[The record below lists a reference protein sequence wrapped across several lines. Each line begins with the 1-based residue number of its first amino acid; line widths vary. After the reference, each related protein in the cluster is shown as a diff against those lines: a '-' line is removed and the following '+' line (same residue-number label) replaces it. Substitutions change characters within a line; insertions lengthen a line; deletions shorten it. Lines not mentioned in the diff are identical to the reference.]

1 MALNLRNDLIKASK
15 IHFEAHIEKHR
26 INVEN
31 LLNNSQGVA
40 EHADIMDTI
49 EKELQVI
56 AEYDDKLNVLKKIGL
71 VHRIPEAPVD
81 KKHKKLAISVQVAF
95 EKGNVI
101 GYASIHY
108 IKKITRKSGIIEDV
122 VVKENQR
129 GKGIGKLL
137 VNNLIEKAK
146 KNNCDKIILSSSE
159 KNLKFYQ
166 KLGFQKNEFEMIMR
180 I

>member
-1 MALNLRNDLIKASK
+1 MITIKSLEKSHSTGVVKILIDSFSK
-15 IHFEAHIEKHR
+15 
-26 INVEN
+26 N
-31 LLNNSQGVA
+31 
-40 EHADIMDTI
+40 
-49 EKELQVI
+49 
-56 AEYDDKLNVLKKIGL
+56 YDKKINES
-71 VHRIPEAPVD
+71 IFSSDEVD
-81 KKHKKLAISVQVAF
+81 GIVAL

>member
-1 MALNLRNDLIKASK
+1 MITIKSLDKSHSSDVVNILIDSFSDNYDK
-15 IHFEAHIEKHR
+15 E
-26 INVEN
+26 INESIFSSDEVD
-31 LLNNSQGVA
+31 GIVA
-40 EHADIMDTI
+40 ME
-49 EKELQVI
+49 EG
-56 AEYDDKLNVLKKIGL
+56 NVL
-71 VHRIPEAPVD
+71 
-81 KKHKKLAISVQVAF
+81 
-95 EKGNVI
+95 

-137 VNNLIEKAK
+137 VKNLIEKAK

-159 KNLKFYQ
+159 KNLKFYE

-180 I
+180 V

>member
-1 MALNLRNDLIKASK
+1 MITIKSLDKTHSSDVVNILIDSFSNNYDK
-15 IHFEAHIEKHR
+15 E
-26 INVEN
+26 INESIFCSDEVD
-31 LLNNSQGVA
+31 GIVA
-40 EHADIMDTI
+40 ME
-49 EKELQVI
+49 EG
-56 AEYDDKLNVLKKIGL
+56 NVL
-71 VHRIPEAPVD
+71 
-81 KKHKKLAISVQVAF
+81 
-95 EKGNVI
+95 

-137 VNNLIEKAK
+137 VKNLIEKAK

-159 KNLKFYQ
+159 KNLKFYE

>member
-1 MALNLRNDLIKASK
+1 MI
-15 IHFEAHIEKHR
+15 
-26 INVEN
+26 
-31 LLNNSQGVA
+31 
-40 EHADIMDTI
+40 TI
-49 EKELQVI
+49 ESLDKSHSTDVVKILIDSFSEN
-56 AEYDDKLNVLKKIGL
+56 YDKKINES
-71 VHRIPEAPVD
+71 IFSSDEVD
-81 KKHKKLAISVQVAF
+81 GIVAL
-95 EKGNVI
+95 EKGNVL

-137 VNNLIEKAK
+137 VSNLIEKAK

>member
-1 MALNLRNDLIKASK
+1 MI
-15 IHFEAHIEKHR
+15 
-26 INVEN
+26 
-31 LLNNSQGVA
+31 
-40 EHADIMDTI
+40 TI
-49 EKELQVI
+49 ESLDKSHSTDVVKILI
-56 AEYDDKLNVLKKIGL
+56 DSFSKNYDKKINES
-71 VHRIPEAPVD
+71 IFSSDEVD
-81 KKHKKLAISVQVAF
+81 GIVAL
-95 EKGNVI
+95 EKGNVL

-159 KNLKFYQ
+159 KNLKFYE

>member
-1 MALNLRNDLIKASK
+1 MITIKSLDKSHSSDVVNILIDSFSNNYDK
-15 IHFEAHIEKHR
+15 E
-26 INVEN
+26 INESIFSSDEVD
-31 LLNNSQGVA
+31 GIVA
-40 EHADIMDTI
+40 ME
-49 EKELQVI
+49 EG
-56 AEYDDKLNVLKKIGL
+56 NVL
-71 VHRIPEAPVD
+71 
-81 KKHKKLAISVQVAF
+81 
-95 EKGNVI
+95 

-137 VNNLIEKAK
+137 VKNLIEKAK

-159 KNLKFYQ
+159 KNHKFYE

>member
-1 MALNLRNDLIKASK
+1 MI
-15 IHFEAHIEKHR
+15 
-26 INVEN
+26 
-31 LLNNSQGVA
+31 
-40 EHADIMDTI
+40 TI
-49 EKELQVI
+49 ESLNKSHSADVVKILIDSFSKNYDRKINESIFSSDELDGI
-56 AEYDDKLNVLKKIGL
+56 
-71 VHRIPEAPVD
+71 
-81 KKHKKLAISVQVAF
+81 VAL

-137 VNNLIEKAK
+137 VKNLIEKAK
-146 KNNCDKIILSSSE
+146 KNDCDKIILSSSE

>member
-1 MALNLRNDLIKASK
+1 MITIKSLDKSHSTDVVKILIDSFSK
-15 IHFEAHIEKHR
+15 
-26 INVEN
+26 N
-31 LLNNSQGVA
+31 
-40 EHADIMDTI
+40 
-49 EKELQVI
+49 
-56 AEYDDKLNVLKKIGL
+56 YDKKINES
-71 VHRIPEAPVD
+71 IFSSDEVD
-81 KKHKKLAISVQVAF
+81 GIVAL
-95 EKGNVI
+95 EKGNVL

>member
-1 MALNLRNDLIKASK
+1 MITIKSLDKSHSLEVVKILIDSFSNNYDKEINESIFSSDEVDGIVALEES
-15 IHFEAHIEKHR
+15 
-26 INVEN
+26 
-31 LLNNSQGVA
+31 
-40 EHADIMDTI
+40 
-49 EKELQVI
+49 
-56 AEYDDKLNVLKKIGL
+56 NVL
-71 VHRIPEAPVD
+71 
-81 KKHKKLAISVQVAF
+81 
-95 EKGNVI
+95 

-108 IKKITRKSGIIEDV
+108 IKKITRKTGIIEDV

-137 VNNLIEKAK
+137 VKNLIEKAK

-159 KNLKFYQ
+159 KNLKFYE

>member
-1 MALNLRNDLIKASK
+1 MI
-15 IHFEAHIEKHR
+15 
-26 INVEN
+26 
-31 LLNNSQGVA
+31 
-40 EHADIMDTI
+40 TI
-49 EKELQVI
+49 ESLDKSHSKDVVKILI
-56 AEYDDKLNVLKKIGL
+56 DSFSKNYDKKINES
-71 VHRIPEAPVD
+71 IFSSDEVD
-81 KKHKKLAISVQVAF
+81 GIVAL
-95 EKGNVI
+95 EKGSVL

>member
-1 MALNLRNDLIKASK
+1 MISIESLNKSHSTDVVKILIDSFSK
-15 IHFEAHIEKHR
+15 
-26 INVEN
+26 N
-31 LLNNSQGVA
+31 
-40 EHADIMDTI
+40 
-49 EKELQVI
+49 
-56 AEYDDKLNVLKKIGL
+56 YDKKINES
-71 VHRIPEAPVD
+71 IFTSDEVD
-81 KKHKKLAISVQVAF
+81 GIVAL
-95 EKGNVI
+95 EKGNVL

-108 IKKITRKSGIIEDV
+108 IKKITRKTGIIEDV

>member
-1 MALNLRNDLIKASK
+1 MITIKSLDKSHSSDVVNILIDS
-15 IHFEAHIEKHR
+15 FS
-26 INVEN
+26 
-31 LLNNSQGVA
+31 NNY
-40 EHADIMDTI
+40 D
-49 EKELQVI
+49 KELNESIFSSDEVDGI
-56 AEYDDKLNVLKKIGL
+56 VAMEEGNVL
-71 VHRIPEAPVD
+71 
-81 KKHKKLAISVQVAF
+81 
-95 EKGNVI
+95 

-137 VNNLIEKAK
+137 VKNLIEKAK

-159 KNLKFYQ
+159 KNLKFYE

-180 I
+180 M

>member
-1 MALNLRNDLIKASK
+1 MITIKSLDKSHSSDVVNILIDSFSDNYDKEINESIFSSDEVDGIVA
-15 IHFEAHIEKHR
+15 IE
-26 INVEN
+26 E
-31 LLNNSQGVA
+31 G
-40 EHADIMDTI
+40 
-49 EKELQVI
+49 
-56 AEYDDKLNVLKKIGL
+56 NVL
-71 VHRIPEAPVD
+71 
-81 KKHKKLAISVQVAF
+81 
-95 EKGNVI
+95 

-137 VNNLIEKAK
+137 VKNLIEKAK

-159 KNLKFYQ
+159 KNLKFYE

>member
-1 MALNLRNDLIKASK
+1 MITIKSLDKSHSSDVVNILIDSFSNNYDK
-15 IHFEAHIEKHR
+15 E
-26 INVEN
+26 INESIFHSDEVD
-31 LLNNSQGVA
+31 G
-40 EHADIMDTI
+40 I
-49 EKELQVI
+49 I
-56 AEYDDKLNVLKKIGL
+56 AMEEGNVL
-71 VHRIPEAPVD
+71 
-81 KKHKKLAISVQVAF
+81 
-95 EKGNVI
+95 

-137 VNNLIEKAK
+137 VKNLIEKAK

-159 KNLKFYQ
+159 KNLKFYE

>member
-1 MALNLRNDLIKASK
+1 MITIKSLDKTHSSDVVKILIDSFSNNYDREINDSIFSSDEVDGIVAL
-15 IHFEAHIEKHR
+15 
-26 INVEN
+26 EN
-31 LLNNSQGVA
+31 EIV
-40 EHADIMDTI
+40 
-49 EKELQVI
+49 V
-56 AEYDDKLNVLKKIGL
+56 
-71 VHRIPEAPVD
+71 
-81 KKHKKLAISVQVAF
+81 
-95 EKGNVI
+95 

-108 IKKITRKSGIIEDV
+108 LKKITRKSGIIEDV

-137 VNNLIEKAK
+137 VKNLIEKAK
-146 KNNCDKIILSSSE
+146 QNNCDKIILNSSE

>member
-1 MALNLRNDLIKASK
+1 MI
-15 IHFEAHIEKHR
+15 
-26 INVEN
+26 
-31 LLNNSQGVA
+31 
-40 EHADIMDTI
+40 TI
-49 EKELQVI
+49 ESLDKSHSTDVVKILI
-56 AEYDDKLNVLKKIGL
+56 DSFSKNYDKKINES
-71 VHRIPEAPVD
+71 IFSSDEVD
-81 KKHKKLAISVQVAF
+81 GIVAL
-95 EKGNVI
+95 EKGNVL

-108 IKKITRKSGIIEDV
+108 INKITRKSGIIEDV
-122 VVKENQR
+122 VVKEDQR

>member
-1 MALNLRNDLIKASK
+1 VISIESLNKSHSTDVVKILIDSFSK
-15 IHFEAHIEKHR
+15 
-26 INVEN
+26 N
-31 LLNNSQGVA
+31 
-40 EHADIMDTI
+40 
-49 EKELQVI
+49 
-56 AEYDDKLNVLKKIGL
+56 YDKKINES
-71 VHRIPEAPVD
+71 IFSSDEVD
-81 KKHKKLAISVQVAF
+81 GIVAL

-159 KNLKFYQ
+159 INLKFYQ

>member
-1 MALNLRNDLIKASK
+1 MITIKSLDKSHSSDVVNILINSFSNNYDKEINESIFSSDEVDGIVAL
-15 IHFEAHIEKHR
+15 EE
-26 INVEN
+26 
-31 LLNNSQGVA
+31 G
-40 EHADIMDTI
+40 
-49 EKELQVI
+49 
-56 AEYDDKLNVLKKIGL
+56 NVL
-71 VHRIPEAPVD
+71 
-81 KKHKKLAISVQVAF
+81 
-95 EKGNVI
+95 

-137 VNNLIEKAK
+137 VKNLIEKAK

-159 KNLKFYQ
+159 KNLKFYE

-180 I
+180 V

>member
-1 MALNLRNDLIKASK
+1 MITIKSLDKTHSSDVVNILIDSFSNNYDK
-15 IHFEAHIEKHR
+15 E
-26 INVEN
+26 INESIFYSDEVD
-31 LLNNSQGVA
+31 GIVA
-40 EHADIMDTI
+40 ME
-49 EKELQVI
+49 EG
-56 AEYDDKLNVLKKIGL
+56 NVL
-71 VHRIPEAPVD
+71 
-81 KKHKKLAISVQVAF
+81 
-95 EKGNVI
+95 

-122 VVKENQR
+122 VVEENQR

-137 VNNLIEKAK
+137 VKNLIEKAK

-159 KNLKFYQ
+159 KNLKFYE

>member
-1 MALNLRNDLIKASK
+1 MI
-15 IHFEAHIEKHR
+15 
-26 INVEN
+26 
-31 LLNNSQGVA
+31 
-40 EHADIMDTI
+40 TI
-49 EKELQVI
+49 ESLDKSHSTDVVKILI
-56 AEYDDKLNVLKKIGL
+56 DSFSKNYDKKINESIFSSDELDG
-71 VHRIPEAPVD
+71 I
-81 KKHKKLAISVQVAF
+81 VAL

>member
-1 MALNLRNDLIKASK
+1 MI
-15 IHFEAHIEKHR
+15 
-26 INVEN
+26 
-31 LLNNSQGVA
+31 
-40 EHADIMDTI
+40 TI
-49 EKELQVI
+49 ESLNKSHSTDVVKILI
-56 AEYDDKLNVLKKIGL
+56 DSFSKNYDKKINESIFSSDELDG
-71 VHRIPEAPVD
+71 I
-81 KKHKKLAISVQVAF
+81 VAL

>member
-1 MALNLRNDLIKASK
+1 MITIKSLDKSHSSDVVNILIDSFSNNYDKEINESIFSSDEVDGIVAL
-15 IHFEAHIEKHR
+15 
-26 INVEN
+26 
-31 LLNNSQGVA
+31 
-40 EHADIMDTI
+40 
-49 EKELQVI
+49 
-56 AEYDDKLNVLKKIGL
+56 
-71 VHRIPEAPVD
+71 
-81 KKHKKLAISVQVAF
+81 
-95 EKGNVI
+95 EKGNVL

-137 VNNLIEKAK
+137 VNTLIEKAK

>member
-1 MALNLRNDLIKASK
+1 MI
-15 IHFEAHIEKHR
+15 
-26 INVEN
+26 
-31 LLNNSQGVA
+31 
-40 EHADIMDTI
+40 TI
-49 EKELQVI
+49 ESLDKSHSTDVVKILI
-56 AEYDDKLNVLKKIGL
+56 DSFSKNYDKKINESIFSSDEVDGIVALERGNVL
-71 VHRIPEAPVD
+71 
-81 KKHKKLAISVQVAF
+81 
-95 EKGNVI
+95 

>member
-1 MALNLRNDLIKASK
+1 M
-15 IHFEAHIEKHR
+15 
-26 INVEN
+26 
-31 LLNNSQGVA
+31 
-40 EHADIMDTI
+40 
-49 EKELQVI
+49 
-56 AEYDDKLNVLKKIGL
+56 
-71 VHRIPEAPVD
+71 
-81 KKHKKLAISVQVAF
+81 
-95 EKGNVI
+95 
-101 GYASIHY
+101 
-108 IKKITRKSGIIEDV
+108 
-122 VVKENQR
+122 KENQR

>member
-1 MALNLRNDLIKASK
+1 MITIKSLDKSHSTDVIKILIDSFSK
-15 IHFEAHIEKHR
+15 
-26 INVEN
+26 N
-31 LLNNSQGVA
+31 
-40 EHADIMDTI
+40 
-49 EKELQVI
+49 
-56 AEYDDKLNVLKKIGL
+56 YDKKINES
-71 VHRIPEAPVD
+71 IFSSDEVD
-81 KKHKKLAISVQVAF
+81 GIVAL

-122 VVKENQR
+122 VVKENKR

>member
-1 MALNLRNDLIKASK
+1 MITIKSLEKSHSTDVVKILIDSFSK
-15 IHFEAHIEKHR
+15 
-26 INVEN
+26 N
-31 LLNNSQGVA
+31 
-40 EHADIMDTI
+40 
-49 EKELQVI
+49 
-56 AEYDDKLNVLKKIGL
+56 YDKKINES
-71 VHRIPEAPVD
+71 IFSSDEVD
-81 KKHKKLAISVQVAF
+81 GIVAL
-95 EKGNVI
+95 EKGNVL

-122 VVKENQR
+122 VVRENQR

-159 KNLKFYQ
+159 KNLKFYE

>member
-1 MALNLRNDLIKASK
+1 MI
-15 IHFEAHIEKHR
+15 
-26 INVEN
+26 
-31 LLNNSQGVA
+31 
-40 EHADIMDTI
+40 TI
-49 EKELQVI
+49 ESLDKSHSTDVVKILI
-56 AEYDDKLNVLKKIGL
+56 DSFSKNYDKKINES
-71 VHRIPEAPVD
+71 IFSSDEVD
-81 KKHKKLAISVQVAF
+81 GIVAL
-95 EKGNVI
+95 EKGNVL

-166 KLGFQKNEFEMIMR
+166 KLGFQKNEFEMILER
-180 I
+180 YRAHFLFINFHVKDILDFVAS

>member
-1 MALNLRNDLIKASK
+1 MITIKSLDKTHSSDVVNILIDSFSNNYDK
-15 IHFEAHIEKHR
+15 E
-26 INVEN
+26 INESIFYSDDVDGIVAVEE
-31 LLNNSQGVA
+31 G
-40 EHADIMDTI
+40 
-49 EKELQVI
+49 
-56 AEYDDKLNVLKKIGL
+56 NVL
-71 VHRIPEAPVD
+71 
-81 KKHKKLAISVQVAF
+81 
-95 EKGNVI
+95 

-137 VNNLIEKAK
+137 VKNLIEKAK

-159 KNLKFYQ
+159 KNLKFYE

>member
-1 MALNLRNDLIKASK
+1 MI
-15 IHFEAHIEKHR
+15 
-26 INVEN
+26 
-31 LLNNSQGVA
+31 
-40 EHADIMDTI
+40 TI
-49 EKELQVI
+49 ESLDKSHSTDVVKILI
-56 AEYDDKLNVLKKIGL
+56 DSFSKNYDKKINES
-71 VHRIPEAPVD
+71 IFSSDEVD
-81 KKHKKLAISVQVAF
+81 GIVAL
-95 EKGNVI
+95 EKGNVL

-129 GKGIGKLL
+129 GKGVGKLL